1 MVELIQVSHETFN
14 LDEVFKVC
22 IGFLGRF
29 YQTSKAKPAAFTPV
43 IVEKELILACR
54 DAKGKENRLCY
65 YLGATSDAATK
76 MTSEVTR
83 PMSSHVPVQKICEK
97 LQKKDSQICELRYE
111 KQPLDFSSAG
121 LPKLKVAELKSIL
134 DSWEEMCKACIE
146 KKDFANLIQELAPKH
161 TSRRHSFQSDL
172 NPQKRMSCQ
181 ESLTYQRKRMEPY
194 LLLVHCLCLCVS
206 DLAYGSGR
214 ITPVAVIYHTVEPAS
229 TGSIA

>member
-1 MVELIQVSHETFN
+1 MVKLIQVSQETFN

-29 YQTSKAKPAAFTPV
+29 YQTLKAKPAAFTPV

-54 DAKGKENRLCY
+54 YAKGKENRLFY

-97 LQKKDSQICELRYE
+97 LQKKDSEICELRYVFKLE
-111 KQPLDFSSAG
+111 FLKKSSHWIS
-121 LPKLKVAELKSIL
+121 AELKSIL

-146 KKDFANLIQELAPKH
+146 KKDFVNLIQELAPKY
-161 TSRRHSFQSDL
+161 TSRDTASSQTCE
-172 NPQKRMSCQ
+172 Q
-181 ESLTYQRKRMEPY
+181 
-194 LLLVHCLCLCVS
+194 HCALCNRVCRNLK
-206 DLAYGSGR
+206 DFH
-214 ITPVAVIYHTVEPAS
+214 IFI
-229 TGSIA
+229 

>member
-1 MVELIQVSHETFN
+1 MQLTLITAGVFWCTVVEIANAGEC
-14 LDEVFKVC
+14 EVCV
-22 IGFLGRF
+22 GFLGRF
-29 YQTSKAKPAAFTPV
+29 YQTLKAKPAVFTPA

-54 DAKGKENRLCY
+54 DAKGKDNRLCY

-121 LPKLKVAELKSIL
+121 LSKLKVAELKSIL

-146 KKDFANLIQELAPKH
+146 KKDFVNLIQELAPKY
-161 TSRRHSFQSDL
+161 TSRRPSFQSDL
-172 NPQKRMSCQ
+172 
-181 ESLTYQRKRMEPY
+181 
-194 LLLVHCLCLCVS
+194 
-206 DLAYGSGR
+206 
-214 ITPVAVIYHTVEPAS
+214 
-229 TGSIA
+229 